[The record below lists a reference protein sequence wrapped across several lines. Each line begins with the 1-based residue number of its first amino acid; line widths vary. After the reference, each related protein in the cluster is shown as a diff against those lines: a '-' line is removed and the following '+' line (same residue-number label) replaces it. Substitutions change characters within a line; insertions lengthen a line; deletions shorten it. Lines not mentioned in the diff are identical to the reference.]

1 MKNLSRS
8 RKNRTA
14 ALVLAAALIVLIAA
28 FIPAQTALAQT
39 ATGSVTS
46 GALNVRSGPSA
57 GYPIVATVYQGD
69 VVTLLGR
76 SSNSSYLYIRT
87 ALGTVG
93 WASSQFIANS
103 VPLNTLPVQAPA
115 ELSGEITGTVS
126 LRTGPG
132 VTYDRIG
139 VLQPLDKV
147 GILARNADTT
157 WVFVRLASGQTG
169 WMSSGFVNADA
180 SFLDLPVSTSGT
192 VPVFT
197 GSIAGGIAGTSTDF
211 QRIGAG
217 PRNTSATVTFI
228 DNGAKVQ
235 ALARNEA
242 GDWVYVLFNEDSLGW
257 ATRSTFDF
265 KTDPLT
271 LPVVAEGDVPTG
283 EGLDDAVLA
292 SVGVTV
298 ATLPAVISTTPPTT
312 TLPPLSLTTATSAN
326 ATSKQFLRF
335 GTGPRNE
342 STTVTFLDG
351 GQSVTLLGRN
361 EAGDWLYVFF
371 NGDSLGWSEATN
383 FTTAIDVMTL
393 PLRKEGIDPVGE
405 HLSAATLAS
414 VGAGTGGFTTGGS
427 VVIVPGVPSPGAP
440 TTVFGTGTVNAG
452 ALNVH
457 PQPDHNSAIINRL
470 DGGSTVNLVACNTG
484 CFWLYVGLPT
494 GGYGWVNSE
503 FITTAF
509 NIYTLPKTTAV
520 IGTDMY
526 GLAEITTPVLNVRS
540 GDNTSYPSLGTVRD
554 GEIVNLLGRNAD
566 SSWVVIRSLTGLQ
579 GWVASGQIEL
589 RVPFTALPVLT
600 PPPIDTYGTAQVIVP
615 ALNVRSGPSAA
626 ATSLAVV
633 YKDQQMSILGR
644 DVTGVWLKVRLAN
657 GTVGWVNNGNVSVD
671 VSFNSLPV
679 LAS

>member
-1 MKNLSRS
+1 MFL
-8 RKNRTA
+8 
-14 ALVLAAALIVLIAA
+14 
-28 FIPAQTALAQT
+28 PAQPALAQT

-87 ALGTVG
+87 ATGTLG

-103 VPLNTLPVQAPA
+103 VPLYTLPIQAQA

-126 LRTGPG
+126 LRTGPAT
-132 VTYDRIG
+132 TYDRIG
-139 VLQPLDKV
+139 VLQPQDKV
-147 GILARNADTT
+147 GIVARNADTT
-157 WVFVRLASGQTG
+157 WIFVRLDTGQTG

-180 SFLDLPVSTSGT
+180 SFLELPISTAGT
-192 VPVFT
+192 VPIFT
-197 GSIAGGIAGTSTDF
+197 GSLSGGIAATSTDF

-228 DNGAKVQ
+228 DNGVKVQ
-235 ALARNEA
+235 ALARTEA
-242 GDWVYVLFNEDSLGW
+242 GDWIYLLFNEDSLGW
-257 ATRSTFDF
+257 ATTSTFDF
-265 KTDPLT
+265 KTDPMT
-271 LPVVAEGDVPTG
+271 LPIVAEGIVPTG
-283 EGLDDAVLA
+283 EHLDDTVLA

-298 ATLPAVISTTPPTT
+298 ATLPVTPTTPIITT
-312 TLPPLSLTTATSAN
+312 GPALPLTAATSAN
-326 ATSKQFLRF
+326 ATSTQFLRF
-335 GTGPRNE
+335 GAGPRNE
-342 STTVTFLDG
+342 TATITFLDG

-361 EAGDWLYVFF
+361 EAGDWLYVLF
-371 NGDSLGWSEATN
+371 NEDSLGWSEASN
-383 FTTAIDVMTL
+383 FTTAIDIMTL
-393 PLRKEGIDPVGE
+393 PVRKEGIDPVGE

-414 VGAGTGGFTTGGS
+414 VGAGMGGFTTGGS

-470 DGGSTVNLVACNTG
+470 DGGSTVNLIACNVG
-484 CFWLYVGLPT
+484 CFWLYLGLPT
-494 GGYGWVNSE
+494 GGYGWVNAE
-503 FITTAF
+503 FITTSF
-509 NIYTLPKTTAV
+509 NIYLLPKTTAV

-526 GLAEITTPVLNVRS
+526 GLAEITTPVLNVRA
-540 GDNTSYPSLGTVRD
+540 GDNTSYLSLGTVRD
-554 GEIVNLLGRNAD
+554 GEIVNLLGRNAN
-566 SSWVVIRSLTGLQ
+566 SSWVVIRTLTGLQ

-589 RVPFTALPVLT
+589 RVPFNSLPILT
-600 PPPIDTYGTAQVIVP
+600 PPPIDSYGTAQAIVP
-615 ALNVRSGPSAA
+615 ALNVRSSPSAA

-633 YKDQQMSILGR
+633 YLDQQMSILGR
-644 DVTGVWLKVRLAN
+644 DITGVWIKVRLAN

-671 VSFNSLPV
+671 VLLSSLPV
-679 LAS
+679 VS